1 MGKYSN
7 ISLARFRKILVALG
21 LTQVRTKGGHE
32 MWIKD
37 GMLRNVVLQTHID
50 PVPEDII
57 KNNLRTIGVS
67 VEEFDE
73 LLKEIK
79 K

>member
-1 MGKYSN
+1 
-7 ISLARFRKILVALG
+7 
-21 LTQVRTKGGHE
+21 
-32 MWIKD
+32 MWFKD

-57 KNNLRTIGVS
+57 KNNLRTIGLS
-67 VEEFDE
+67 VEEFDVQ
-73 LLKEIK
+73 LKKIK

>member
-7 ISLARFRKILVALG
+7 ISVARFRKILKALG
-21 LTQVRTKGGHE
+21 LEQVRTKGGHE
-32 MWIKD
+32 MWMKE

-57 KNNLRTIGVS
+57 KNNLRTIGVG
-67 VEEFDE
+67 VEEFE
-73 LLKEIK
+73 KLLKTIK

>member
-21 LTQVRTKGGHE
+21 LEQVRTKGGHE
-32 MWIKD
+32 MWMKE

-57 KNNLRTIGVS
+57 KNNLRTIGVG
-67 VEEFDE
+67 VEEFE
-73 LLKEIK
+73 KLLKTIK

>member
-1 MGKYSN
+1 
-7 ISLARFRKILVALG
+7 
-21 LTQVRTKGGHE
+21 
-32 MWIKD
+32 MWMKE

-57 KNNLRTIGVS
+57 KNNLRTIGVG
-67 VEEFDE
+67 VEEFE
-73 LLKEIK
+73 KLLKTIK

>member
-1 MGKYSN
+1 
-7 ISLARFRKILVALG
+7 
-21 LTQVRTKGGHE
+21 

-57 KNNLRTIGVS
+57 KNNLRTIGVA
-67 VEEFDE
+67 VDDFDE
-73 LLKEIK
+73 LLKKIK
-79 K
+79 

>member
-1 MGKYSN
+1 
-7 ISLARFRKILVALG
+7 
-21 LTQVRTKGGHE
+21 

-57 KNNLRTIGVS
+57 KNNLRTIGVA
-67 VEEFDE
+67 VDDFNE
-73 LLKEIK
+73 LLKKIK
-79 K
+79 